1 MISKVYKPLKQHSG
15 KPKHEELSKLAFLN
29 TVRCFETSASSS
41 STTLPSQKIVFI
53 APSLLEKVSA
63 AEAMWL
69 FKTAEED
76 MSLRNCDNVPLLFQC
91 MFSDSEIAKK
101 FVMGRSKAS

>member
-1 MISKVYKPLKQHSG
+1 M
-15 KPKHEELSKLAFLN
+15 
-29 TVRCFETSASSS
+29 
-41 STTLPSQKIVFI
+41 
-53 APSLLEKVSA
+53 SA